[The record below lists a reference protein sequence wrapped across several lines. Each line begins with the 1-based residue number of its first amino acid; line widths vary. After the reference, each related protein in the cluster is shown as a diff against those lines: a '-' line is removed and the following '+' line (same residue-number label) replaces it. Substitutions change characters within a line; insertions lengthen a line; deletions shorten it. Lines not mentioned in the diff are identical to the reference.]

1 MVKNIELEQL
11 VINKLTQ
18 EQFDNIEVKNPDE
31 LYFVT
36 DAENDGG
43 KGAQVEEM
51 PEATEM
57 NAGQIVQYVGETIP
71 DIEATATIT
80 QTVGDSLTDLKV
92 DAKKFEKASGLT
104 EAGSLE
110 FVFEIIKDNAILG
123 EQVGTFSCSFDSDKF
138 ISNLISTWGENW
150 WEVTGGTDMFLV
162 YANNNMWGLSNSVP
176 LLEETMGSQVCAWL
190 AVTGDWGFYVSDDSQ
205 VANNDYIPVSVVLGS
220 TKLLQ
225 DTNEILPSNYGI
237 TYSGTPSNGDTLKV
251 DYTPFVGGY
260 EKGYFYVNQAQL
272 SEPTVTIEQTVGN
285 SLSNLSV
292 DVDKFIEAE
301 QPVGDCDVKFTV
313 AEAAENTHTTYVTQ
327 SGDVSFS
334 GNISKLLKAKGL
346 EHILPNGGV
355 IVCGTNINSVDDFY
369 IGPELGFSDLVIS
382 INELEEYGIHFDG
395 TYLVG
400 AYATWSYDE
409 STDVF
414 VPGWTK
420 DSNNVELKQ
429 YGISYSGRPSTGD
442 TITVN
447 YITPQIKDYN
457 WNQINVQ
464 PASKGNG
471 GIEWAA
477 KLDLP
482 ADYPEQYAWEC
493 YPIWTIPGGIPDGTY
508 EFYIQTLCGTDA
520 ATVLAGIQN
529 YTCKIKVKFYTE
541 NSTRRYIGSISYVLD
556 GSCTGD
562 GNLRVVDDTRYFANV
577 FKIINDTD
585 LCFYSSLRPF
595 ASSALGYVTLTQA
608 IPEIF
613 KITAFKNIHTGE
625 LYYPQGQIYD
635 GTNRPTTYTNIYG
648 ELALE
653 AFSNPISYPYYF
665 NTRDFT
671 INKNLKHICMSP
683 QMLSRGNN
691 YSAFAGKITIYIES
705 DTGGKFSAIIDN
717 KNPSKSMIYGLESTG
732 DLSDVQIG
740 TGSQTSYTYINLNP
754 QNKQFQ
760 RITVCVALT
769 SPSNTQQSVDLWYAD
784 GMQALDTFTPYTITK
799 VSGDIDTTNIGT
811 ILQYTHETTED
822 YTQGYFYKA
831 VGETSIA
838 PASVDVTYIG
848 QEGIQITVNDPGA
861 LIEKLSQLSG
871 WDKNSII
878 EYINYGWYWW
888 QYTENYIQWD
898 LFGTFYDAELVNCF
912 TVTPVENLDN
922 GILTFNL
929 GNFSPS
935 REIITNGRWEQV
947 NVQPASNTVQ
957 VTEMPEASE
966 KNVGKILQYIGTPTS
981 EYDQGY
987 FYKSVVVSQD
997 GISISAS
1004 IMEGEP
1010 YADELSVSID
1020 SEKLIDVISKELG
1033 LSSGLYRIAFSVSMG
1048 LTMLGKLNTD
1058 GKVEK
1063 SVTFNGVQTLESLY
1077 EELGI
1082 TLTLTEDGSAPDLS
1096 NYDAVRIDIVYS
1108 DSQAICEWRQVNVQP
1123 SSGGGGEAPSEL
1135 PNLTGN
1141 EGRFLSNNGSELEW
1155 VDAPN
1160 EIPDITGNEGKL
1172 LSNNGTEIEWIDTPT
1187 SLPAQEGHSG
1197 KFLTT
1202 DGANLSWADV
1212 SSGGGT
1218 VSGDYLP
1225 LSGGTLTGP
1234 LKFEN
1239 AMGFSGGVTL
1249 KAENWGA
1256 YGGDRFFI
1264 ENAVLVVNGV
1274 RPSTSGLVQLGA
1286 CKEPENQI
1294 YPEGEFFSRVCTK
1307 ALNNGTYQDDIIIP
1321 EKSGTLALIEDIEA
1335 VMGDLSSALDT
1346 INGEEI

>member
-1 MVKNIELEQL
+1 MVRNIELEQL

-36 DAENDGG
+36 DAEIDGG

-92 DAKKFEKASGLT
+92 NAKKFEKASGLT

-110 FVFEIIKDNAILG
+110 FVADVYNDYGEVSINAGNCSWFMSGTAEAIINAFNEKYGSFNDFQYAGYIVYQESSGGFLFCPSWDPNNG
-123 EQVGTFSCSFDSDKF
+123 GIWISCTKEELESFGFQFDSNVFQHGDFKDYF
-138 ISNLISTWGENW
+138 YSPGNGITINW
-150 WEVTGGTDMFLV
+150 KKDAFDVGI
-162 YANNNMWGLSNSVP
+162 N
-176 LLEETMGSQVCAWL
+176 Q
-190 AVTGDWGFYVSDDSQ
+190 
-205 VANNDYIPVSVVLGS
+205 
-220 TKLLQ
+220 
-225 DTNEILPSNYGI
+225 YGI
-237 TYSGTPSNGDTLKV
+237 SYSGTPSNGDTIKV

-260 EKGYFYVNQAQL
+260 EKGYFYVNQAQV
-272 SEPTVTIEQTVGN
+272 SEESIEIAQTVGG
-285 SLSNLSV
+285 SLSALKV
-292 DVDKFIEAE
+292 DAKKFIETE
-301 QPVGDCDVKFTV
+301 QPIESMVVDFIATSDD
-313 AEAAENTHTTYVTQ
+313 NTASV
-327 SGDVSFS
+327 VFS
-334 GNISKLLKAKGL
+334 SDSGL
-346 EHILPNGGV
+346 EILATPEGIHRLFWEKIGTDLNDPNVGSDNLYIDYFNDNDMGVGVNGG
-355 IVCGTNINSVDDFY
+355 INFY
-369 IGPELGFSDLVIS
+369 S
-382 INELEEYGIHFDG
+382 NKQELESYGITFTGNPSQGAVAIGVYTPGGGVSWSKDG
-395 TYLVG
+395 VQVKL
-400 AYATWSYDE
+400 SD
-409 STDVF
+409 
-414 VPGWTK
+414 
-420 DSNNVELKQ
+420 
-429 YGISYSGRPSTGD
+429 YGITYNGSPQNND
-442 TITVN
+442 TITVTYSAPN
-447 YITPQIKDYN
+447 IEGYV

-471 GIEWAA
+471 GIEWVT

-482 ADYPEQYAWEC
+482 ADYPEQYTWSC

-520 ATVLAGIQN
+520 GNILAGIQN
-529 YTCKIKVKFYTE
+529 YTCKIKVRFYTE
-541 NSTRRYIGSISYVLD
+541 NSTRRYIGSVSYVLD
-556 GSCTGD
+556 GSWTGD
-562 GNLRVVDDTRYFANV
+562 GNLRVEDNTQHFTNF

-585 LCFYSSLRPF
+585 LCFYSSSRPF
-595 ASSALGYVTLTQA
+595 SSSVLGYITLTQA

-635 GTNRPTTYTNIYG
+635 GTNIPLTYTNISG
-648 ELALE
+648 SLTLE

-665 NTRDFT
+665 RTYYFT

-683 QMLSRGNN
+683 QMLSRGDNN
-691 YSAFAGKITIYIES
+691 SALAGKITIYIES

-717 KNPSKSMIYGLESTG
+717 SNPSKSMIYGLESTG

-740 TGSQTSYTYINLNP
+740 TGSDTSYTYINLNP

-760 RITVCVALT
+760 RIKGRVALT
-769 SPSNTQQSVDLWYAD
+769 SPSNTRQSLNLWYQD
-784 GMQALDTFTPYTITK
+784 GMQALDTFTPCTITK
-799 VSGDIDTTNIGT
+799 VSGDIDMTNIGT

-838 PASVDVTYIG
+838 PASVDVTHIG
-848 QEGIQITVNDPGA
+848 QEGIQITVNDPDA
-861 LIEKLSQLSG
+861 LVEKLSQLSG

-878 EYINYGWYWW
+878 EHINYGWYWW
-888 QYTENYIQWD
+888 QYTENYIHWD
-898 LFGTFYDAELVNCF
+898 LFGSYHDAELVNCF

-922 GILTFNL
+922 GILSFNL

-935 REIITNGRWEQV
+935 HEIVTNGRWEQV
-947 NVQPASNTVQ
+947 NTQPASNTVQ
-957 VTEMPEASE
+957 VTEIPEASE
-966 KNVGKILQYIGTPTS
+966 ENVGKILQYIGTPTS

-987 FYKSVVVSQD
+987 FYKCTAD
-997 GISISAS
+997 GW
-1004 IMEGEP
+1004 
-1010 YADELSVSID
+1010 
-1020 SEKLIDVISKELG
+1020 
-1033 LSSGLYRIAFSVSMG
+1033 
-1048 LTMLGKLNTD
+1048 T
-1058 GKVEK
+1058 
-1063 SVTFNGVQTLESLY
+1063 
-1077 EELGI
+1077 
-1082 TLTLTEDGSAPDLS
+1082 
-1096 NYDAVRIDIVYS
+1096 
-1108 DSQAICEWRQVNVQP
+1108 QVNVQP

-1155 VDAPN
+1155 ADVPVSLPN
-1160 EIPDITGNEGKL
+1160 QTGNAGKYL
-1172 LSNNGTEIEWIDTPT
+1172 TTDGETASWVEIE
-1187 SLPAQEGHSG
+1187 LPESTDGVELPDQAGNSG

-1202 DGANLSWADV
+1202 DGANLSWAEV

-1239 AMGFSGGVTL
+1239 AMSFKGDVTL
-1249 KAENWGA
+1249 KVENWGA

-1264 ENAVLVVNGV
+1264 ENAVLVVDGV
-1274 RPSTSGLVQLGA
+1274 RPSTSGLVQLGV

-1335 VMGDLSSALDT
+1335 VMGDLSSALDA